1 MSINDVTHLGGRED
15 QPKGDVTPLVK
26 WVTRGREV
34 PRGVKKSQKI
44 SDIIYGHT
52 LSNKLHIILL
62 PILEFPDQAN
72 PKVESAK
79 C

>member
-1 MSINDVTHLGGRED
+1 MD
-15 QPKGDVTPLVK
+15 TPFVIDY
-26 WVTRGREV
+26 
-34 PRGVKKSQKI
+34 I
-44 SDIIYGHT
+44 S
-52 LSNKLHIILL
+52 IILL